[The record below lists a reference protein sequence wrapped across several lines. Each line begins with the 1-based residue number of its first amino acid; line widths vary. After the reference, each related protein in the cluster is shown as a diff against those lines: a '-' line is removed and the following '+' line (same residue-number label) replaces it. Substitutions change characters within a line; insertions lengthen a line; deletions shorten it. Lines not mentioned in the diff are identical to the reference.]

1 MHKTATLK
9 NLVKLNIKGSEPI
22 HEAFAGNGYEP
33 SAMVIR
39 NILNYSK
46 ALSVRKT
53 NLLGVVDM
61 VLN

>member
-1 MHKTATLK
+1 MQKTATLK
-9 NLVKLNIKGSEPI
+9 NLVKLNIKKSGTI
-22 HEAFAGNGYEP
+22 YEARSGGAFEP
-33 SAMVIR
+33 SAMVIS

-46 ALSVRKT
+46 ALSVRTT